1 MPRLLDFLIGIRDS
15 LCPPWKGR
23 SRAGH
28 AAVGLLAVGLVAVV
42 IVWLIVRVV
51 G

>member
-1 MPRLLDFLIGIRDS
+1 MHRLVALLVALGELF
-15 LCPPWKGR
+15 CPPFKRR

-28 AAVGLLAVGLVAVV
+28 AAVGLLAVGLVAAVAG
-42 IVWLIVRVV
+42 WLVVRVV